1 MTRMEEEGLK
11 EEEFGS
17 PQFIPAR
24 RKSVRVSASALVRTG
39 YLEEAPGW
47 PCVIEP
53 GAEGVEL
60 AEWARANREVVERE
74 LLKHGAVLFRGF
86 NLDSARRFEQ
96 FARAVSPD
104 LLDYFERAAPRA
116 EVEKN
121 IYTSTEYPPDQP
133 IPLHHEM
140 SYSHNWPSK
149 IMFFCLQPAQEG
161 GATPICDDRKVIGLI
176 DPAIKERFMQKKV
189 MYVRNY
195 GEGLDLSWREAFQTD
210 DRREVEEYCRQ
221 ARMTC
226 EWGDGDRLRTRAV
239 RQVVATH
246 PSTGETLWFNH
257 AHMFHISNVAPAVR
271 EALLAQFKEDE
282 LPRNAFYGDGSS
294 IEGSVLEEI
303 RGVYESTAVRFRW
316 RKGDVLLLDNFLTS
330 HGRDP
335 FAGPRKVLVA
345 MSELYTSD
353 VA

>member
-1 MTRMEEEGLK
+1 MEEGALK
-11 EEEFGS
+11 EEEEAGAV
-17 PQFIPAR
+17 QFAPAR
-24 RKSVRVSASALVRTG
+24 RKAVRVSPSALVRAG
-39 YLEEAPGW
+39 FLEEAPGW
-47 PCVIEP
+47 PRLIEP

-60 AEWARANREVVERE
+60 AGWARANREAVGRE
-74 LLKHGAVLFRGF
+74 LAAHGAVLFRGF
-86 NLDSARRFEQ
+86 GVESAQGFEQ

-104 LLDYFERAAPRA
+104 LLDYLERAAPRA

-121 IYTSTEYPPDQP
+121 IYTSTEYPADQS

-140 SYSHNWPSK
+140 SYSHNWPTK
-149 IMFFCLQPAQEG
+149 IMFFCLQPAQQG

-176 DPAIKERFMQKKV
+176 DPSVKEHFMRKKV

-195 GEGLDLSWREAFQTD
+195 GEGLDLSWREAFQTA
-210 DRREVEEYCRQ
+210 DRREVEEYCRH

-257 AHMFHISNVAPAVR
+257 AHMFHISNVEPGVR
-271 EALLAQFKEDE
+271 EALLSQFAEDE
-282 LPRNAFYGDGSS
+282 LPRNAFYGDGST
-294 IEGSVLEEI
+294 IEDSVLEEI
-303 RGVYESTAVRFRW
+303 RGVYERTAVRFDW
-316 RKGDVLLLDNFLTS
+316 RKGDVLLLDNFLSS